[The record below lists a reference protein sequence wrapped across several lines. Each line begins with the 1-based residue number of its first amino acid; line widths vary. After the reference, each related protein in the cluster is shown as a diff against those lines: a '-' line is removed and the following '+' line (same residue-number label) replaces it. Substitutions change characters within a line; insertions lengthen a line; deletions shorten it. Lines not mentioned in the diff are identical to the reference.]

1 MEVQEVMDFIIDIVF
16 KALKVRIKKK
26 YRKLKYNQLKRFN
39 KKKSSKLYK
48 EFFYMVQ
55 IWVKY
60 KNLNKESLLL
70 DMNFIIPNNKKSSFK
85 YMETTFIQINWVL
98 KISDKKIMQYK

>member
-1 MEVQEVMDFIIDIVF
+1 MEVQEAMDFIIDIVF

-55 IWVKY
+55 I
-60 KNLNKESLLL
+60 
-70 DMNFIIPNNKKSSFK
+70 
-85 YMETTFIQINWVL
+85 
-98 KISDKKIMQYK
+98 